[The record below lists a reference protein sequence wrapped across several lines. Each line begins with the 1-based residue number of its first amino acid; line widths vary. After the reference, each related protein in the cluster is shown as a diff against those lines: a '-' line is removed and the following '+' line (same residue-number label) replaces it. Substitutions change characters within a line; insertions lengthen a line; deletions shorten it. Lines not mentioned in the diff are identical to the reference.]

1 MRKNKRPE
9 LSQVVEDIY
18 DAALDSARWKDTI
31 AKIADYVGGQ
41 AGGLAL
47 KDCQSNNVNVFYDV
61 GFDQEC
67 IEVYLQTYSKFD
79 PLATAPLFD
88 LRQVAS
94 VPDLMPYDE
103 YLKGRFYREWAQP
116 QGWLDSA
123 NAIIER
129 SGTSSTLL
137 RIVTSKN
144 TGLVDDNMRGRMAQV
159 VPHVRRATLVGK
171 SMDLKRAEAAM
182 LAETL
187 DGLSA
192 GLFLVD
198 AKARVVHANDAAR
211 DILEA
216 GDFLRSIG
224 GRLVARDAE
233 INQTLRDIFAVAGD
247 GDSALGNRGIA
258 LRLTARD
265 GERYA
270 AHVLPLSSGER
281 RRAGIAYAAVAAMF
295 VCSFAASSVIC
306 RSHRPD
312 LPADPH
318 RASRLACRR
327 RAGEFVRGGAS
338 PRHRRYDRQVP
349 SRQHLCEDRGQSC
362 DRAHQADGRAFQPAP
377 RLISPC
383 E

>member
-18 DAALDSARWKDTI
+18 DTALDSARWKDTI
-31 AKIADYVGGQ
+31 AKIAEFVGGQ

-47 KDCQSNNVNVFYDV
+47 KDCQSKNLNVFYDV
-61 GFDQEC
+61 GFDPEC
-67 IEVYLQTYSKFD
+67 IEVYLETYSKFD

-88 LRQVAS
+88 MRRVAS

-103 YLKGRFYREWAQP
+103 YLNGRFYREWAKP
-116 QGWLDSA
+116 RGWLDSA

-137 RIVTSKN
+137 RIVTSKK
-144 TGLVDDNMRGRMAQV
+144 TGLVDDNMRERLAQV

-171 SMDLKRAEAAM
+171 SIDLKHAEAAM

-198 AKARVVHANDAAR
+198 AKARIVHANEAAR
-211 DILEA
+211 DILEG
-216 GDFLRSIG
+216 GDFLRSMD

-233 INQTLRDIFAVAGD
+233 INQSLRDLFALAGD
-247 GDSALGNRGIA
+247 GDAALGTRGIA

-281 RRAGIAYAAVAAMF
+281 RRAGIAYAAVAA
-295 VCSFAASSVIC
+295 
-306 RSHRPD
+306 
-312 LPADPH
+312 L
-318 RASRLACRR
+318 
-327 RAGEFVRGGAS
+327 FVRKAT
-338 PRHRRYDRQVP
+338 PRQR
-349 SRQHLCEDRGQSC
+349 
-362 DRAHQADGRAFQPAP
+362 
-377 RLISPC
+377 
-383 E
+383 

>member
-31 AKIADYVGGQ
+31 ATIAHYVGGQ

-47 KDCQSNNVNVFYDV
+47 KDCQSKNLNVFYDV
-61 GFDQEC
+61 GFDPEC
-67 IEVYLQTYSKFD
+67 IEVYLATYSRFD

-88 LRQVAS
+88 ARRVAN

-103 YLKGRFYREWAQP
+103 YLNGRFYREWAQP
-116 QGWLDSA
+116 HGWLDSA

-137 RIVTSKN
+137 RIVTRKN

-171 SMDLKRAEAAM
+171 SMDLKHAEAAM

-192 GLFLVD
+192 GLVLVD
-198 AKARVVHANDAAR
+198 AKARVVHANEAAR
-211 DILEA
+211 DLLEA
-216 GDFLRSIG
+216 GDFLRSID
-224 GRLVARDAE
+224 GRLMARDAE
-233 INQTLRDIFAVAGD
+233 INQTLRDIFAIAGG
-247 GDSALGNRGIA
+247 GDAALGNRGIA
-258 LRLTARD
+258 LTVTAHD

-270 AHVLPLSSGER
+270 LHVLPLSSGDR

-295 VCSFAASSVIC
+295 VRKASLQAPSSAEAIGRTYRLTRTELRVLLAVVELESLSEAAQVLGIADTTVKFHLGNIYAKTGA
-306 RSHRPD
+306 HRVTG
-312 LPADPH
+312 LIK
-318 RASRLACRR
+318 LM
-327 RAGEFVRGGAS
+327 AGLS
-338 PRHRRYDRQVP
+338 NPLLD
-349 SRQHLCEDRGQSC
+349 
-362 DRAHQADGRAFQPAP
+362 
-377 RLISPC
+377 
-383 E
+383 

>member
-31 AKIADYVGGQ
+31 ATIAHYVGGQ

-47 KDCQSNNVNVFYDV
+47 KDCQSKNLNVFYDV
-61 GFDQEC
+61 GFDPEC
-67 IEVYLQTYSKFD
+67 IEVYLATYSRFD

-88 LRQVAS
+88 ARRVAN

-103 YLKGRFYREWAQP
+103 YLNGRFYREWAQP
-116 QGWLDSA
+116 HGWLDSA

-137 RIVTSKN
+137 RIVTRKN

-171 SMDLKRAEAAM
+171 AMDLKHAEAAM

-192 GLFLVD
+192 GLVLVD
-198 AKARVVHANDAAR
+198 AKARVVHANEAAR
-211 DILEA
+211 DLLEA
-216 GDFLRSIG
+216 GDFLRSID
-224 GRLVARDAE
+224 GRLMARDAE
-233 INQTLRDIFAVAGD
+233 INQTLRDIFAIASD
-247 GDSALGNRGIA
+247 GDAALGNRGIA
-258 LRLTARD
+258 LTVTAHD

-270 AHVLPLSSGER
+270 LHVLPLSSGDR

-295 VCSFAASSVIC
+295 VRKASLQTPSSAEAIGRTYRLTRTELRVLLAVVELESLSEAAQVLGI
-306 RSHRPD
+306 
-312 LPADPH
+312 ADTTVKFH
-318 RASRLACRR
+318 LGNIYAKTGANRVTGLIKLM
-327 RAGEFVRGGAS
+327 AGLS
-338 PRHRRYDRQVP
+338 NPLLD
-349 SRQHLCEDRGQSC
+349 
-362 DRAHQADGRAFQPAP
+362 
-377 RLISPC
+377 
-383 E
+383 

>member
-1 MRKNKRPE
+1 MGSPMRKNKRPE

-18 DAALDSARWKDTI
+18 DAALDSSRWTDTI
-31 AKIADYVGGQ
+31 ATIAEYVAGQ

-47 KDCQSNNVNVFYDV
+47 KDCQSKNVNVFYDV
-61 GFDQEC
+61 GFDREC
-67 IEVYLQTYSKFD
+67 IDVYLRTYSKFD

-88 LRQVAS
+88 MRRVAN

-116 QGWLDSA
+116 HGWLDSA

-137 RIVTSKN
+137 RIVTRKN

-171 SMDLKRAEAAM
+171 SMDLKHAEAAM

-198 AKARVVHANDAAR
+198 AKARVVHANEAAR
-211 DILEA
+211 DILDA
-216 GDFLRSIG
+216 GDFLRSID

-233 INQTLRDIFAVAGD
+233 INQTLRDIFALAGD
-247 GDSALGNRGIA
+247 GDAALGNRGIA
-258 LRLTARD
+258 LTLTARD

-270 AHVLPLSSGER
+270 AHVLPLSSGDR

-295 VCSFAASSVIC
+295 VRKASLQAPSSAEAIGRTYRLTRTELRVLLAVVELESLSEAAQVLGI
-306 RSHRPD
+306 
-312 LPADPH
+312 ADTTIKFH
-318 RASRLACRR
+318 LGNIYAKTGANRVTGLIKLM
-327 RAGEFVRGGAS
+327 AG
-338 PRHRRYDRQVP
+338 
-349 SRQHLCEDRGQSC
+349 
-362 DRAHQADGRAFQPAP
+362 
-377 RLISPC
+377 ISNPLLD
-383 E
+383 

>member
-31 AKIADYVGGQ
+31 ATIAEYVGGQ

-47 KDCQSNNVNVFYDV
+47 KDCQGKNVNVFYDV

-67 IEVYLQTYSKFD
+67 IEVYLETYSKFD
-79 PLATAPLFD
+79 PLAMAPLFD
-88 LRQVAS
+88 IRQVAS

-103 YLKGRFYREWAQP
+103 YLKGRFYREWAKP

-123 NAIIER
+123 NAIIDR
-129 SGTSSTLL
+129 AGASSTLL

-144 TGLVDDNMRGRMAQV
+144 TGLVDENMRGRMAQV

-171 SMDLKRAEAAM
+171 SIDLRQAEAAM

-192 GLFLVD
+192 GVFLLD

-211 DILEA
+211 DILDED
-216 GDFLRSIG
+216 DFLRSVG

-233 INQTLRDIFAVAGD
+233 INQTLRDIFAVAD
-247 GDSALGNRGIA
+247 GGNAALGIRGVA
-258 LRLTARD
+258 LTLTARD

-295 VCSFAASSVIC
+295 VRKASLQAPSSAEAIGRTYRLTRTELRVLLAVVELESLSEAAQVLGI
-306 RSHRPD
+306 
-312 LPADPH
+312 ADTTVKFH
-318 RASRLACRR
+318 LGNIYAKTGANRVTGLIKLI
-327 RAGEFVRGGAS
+327 AGLS
-338 PRHRRYDRQVP
+338 NPLLD
-349 SRQHLCEDRGQSC
+349 
-362 DRAHQADGRAFQPAP
+362 
-377 RLISPC
+377 
-383 E
+383 